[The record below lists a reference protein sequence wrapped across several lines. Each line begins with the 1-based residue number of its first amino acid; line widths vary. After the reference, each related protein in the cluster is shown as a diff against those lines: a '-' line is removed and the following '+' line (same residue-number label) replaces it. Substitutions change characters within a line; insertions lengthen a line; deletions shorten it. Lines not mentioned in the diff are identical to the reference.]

1 MTQTARQNAIA
12 KQDEAI
18 ANNVAKIEQAK
29 RPPTALEMMASRL
42 NISPKGLQDTLLSTV
57 FKKASQEEFAALLIV
72 ANAYGL
78 NPLTKEIYA
87 FPAKGGGIVPV
98 VSIDGWLRIANEH
111 PMMNGYEFEDL
122 PDANGKIMGIETTI
136 WRKDRTRPIKVIEYL
151 DECKQNTEPWK
162 NMPARMLRHK
172 SFIQAARY
180 AFGFS
185 GIYDPDEATK
195 VGDIR
200 LGDDITPEPLPTRRI
215 TAETVERSEPDEE
228 TERRLDATFD
238 PHTGEV
244 LDDARDEDQ
253 QAFDAPHPSVA
264 LADDLVA
271 RFERADVV
279 IDFNAANAE
288 YANHRPAMPDEL
300 VAKVDAAENAARA
313 RLTKGK

>member
-1 MTQTARQNAIA
+1 MTHTARQTAVA

-29 RPPTALEMMASRL
+29 RNPTALEMMASRL
-42 NISPKGLQDTLLSTV
+42 NISATGLKNTLLSTV
-57 FKKASQEEFAALLIV
+57 FKKASEEEFAALLIV
-72 ANAYGL
+72 ANSYGL

-111 PMMNGYEFEDL
+111 PMMDGYEFVDL
-122 PDANGKIMGIETTI
+122 PDADGKIMGIETTI
-136 WRKDRTRPIKVIEYL
+136 WRKDRTRPIKVVEYL

-195 VGDIR
+195 VADVQLGGD
-200 LGDDITPEPLPTRRI
+200 LTPEPLPTRRI
-215 TAETVERSEPDEE
+215 TAETVERAEPDEE
-228 TERRLDATFD
+228 TERALDATFD

-244 LDDARDEDQ
+244 FEEGPADEQRGEAVTLQSAMAEIDACEMVPDVNSRLSALTPHFDEASIGQ
-253 QAFDAPHPSVA
+253 
-264 LADDLVA
+264 L
-271 RFERADVV
+271 RAHAMEK
-279 IDFNAANAE
+279 IAE
-288 YANHRPAMPDEL
+288 L
-300 VAKVDAAENAARA
+300 
-313 RLTKGK
+313 KGGN